1 MAVRL
6 AHGLQNRRVIA
17 ARGVLPLLNYTSLRT
32 SGSKHVTSA
41 RFDVLLRCGERP
53 EVWSA
58 SAWTTTP
65 SPASWMIS
73 TMGSGSRCELL
84 QGKEPAGCGKGGG
97 AWPLDFHPWNH
108 CKLWFTAGVLNP
120 LPNVCVLN
128 PLQEPPIRSM
138 EPPRLPRAV
147 LLAGVV
153 WRGPP
158 CNACSD
164 ACRVVSAPLARDAVA
179 FNQKGQLGFRK
190 NDVFLGG

>member
-73 TMGSGSRCELL
+73 TMGSRSRCELL
-84 QGKEPAGCGKGGG
+84 QKNPPGAGRGVALGLHGTMESLQALVYSWCAQPAAQRLCAQPAAGASNSLHGAAKTAPGC
-97 AWPLDFHPWNH
+97 A
-108 CKLWFTAGVLNP
+108 
-120 LPNVCVLN
+120 
-128 PLQEPPIRSM
+128 
-138 EPPRLPRAV
+138 
-147 LLAGVV
+147 
-153 WRGPP
+153 
-158 CNACSD
+158 
-164 ACRVVSAPLARDAVA
+164 ACRRGVARATLQRLQRCLPCGECTSGEGCRC
-179 FNQKGQLGFRK
+179 F
-190 NDVFLGG
+190 